1 VQDGEVRV
9 PSAPVGPCVLSGVVG
24 FEGSGV
30 DFSARELGGLSTF
43 GESTLAGT
51 FFMEETELMSQ
62 GILLLGMC
70 IRGSLVTR

>member
-1 VQDGEVRV
+1 
-9 PSAPVGPCVLSGVVG
+9 
-24 FEGSGV
+24 
-30 DFSARELGGLSTF
+30 LSTF